1 MTNKFLERNKKKSL
15 LAALLLFLREH
26 KVLALLLLL
35 LIGAST
41 VFVSPSAFWGDIP
54 GGSRME
60 AGIAWLASRMGV
72 DVRRWGLAS
81 GNARFG
87 DLLAA
92 FESAR
97 AGGKRAGWGPFFAAS
112 GDGKSDYGAGSL
124 AYVKGSRADLG
135 EGGDRSGTGA
145 GSNSGSAAGGTGP
158 FKGIVDPAQAAKD
171 GDALTLGPG
180 DVGDRREGFVKAAF
194 AGGFFSGL
202 MGGAGGTGADAL
214 SGGAYAGRGFF
225 SGSVGAVSGS
235 AAQAGLANLPT
246 ASSPGGAA
254 VSGVGGRISG
264 RFARELQAHE
274 SQGMAG
280 ASSLGAGRA
289 YTQLAQG
296 NAQAQISVTPNCGA
310 GCPSE
315 FAAANTGAIY
325 DGNAVNNPATNGLV
339 TGTPMD
345 PGGSPNL
352 PSSGLGQTYLQNAQQ
367 MNQDAQTCKALD
379 AQYGPQ
385 EDNLNA
391 QMQDQSQQFAAASC
405 GSGGCSKSK
414 LNYCNALASQM
425 RATCGQYMSV
435 RCQHSRACPL
445 TAADSAST
453 CNDECNQIGNGISA
467 QKVNVS
473 QDQSGNAD
481 GQGVQSAPSH

>member
-1 MTNKFLERNKKKSL
+1 MTNKFLERNKRKSL
-15 LAALLLFLREH
+15 LAALLLFLRER
-26 KVLALLLLL
+26 KMLALLLLL
-35 LIGAST
+35 VIGAST
-41 VFVSPSAFWGDIP
+41 IFVSPSTYWGDIP
-54 GGSRME
+54 GGSHME
-60 AGIAWLASRMGV
+60 AGIAWLASRLGV
-72 DVRRWGLAS
+72 DVRRWGLMS

-92 FESAR
+92 FQSAR
-97 AGGKRAGWGPFFAAS
+97 TGGKRAGWGPFFTAS
-112 GDGKSDYGAGSL
+112 SDDAKSGYGAGSL

-135 EGGDRSGTGA
+135 EGDTRSGNGSGA
-145 GSNSGSAAGGTGP
+145 GGP
-158 FKGIVDPAQAAKD
+158 GAFQGIVDPAQAAKD

-180 DVGDRREGFVKAAF
+180 GVGGQREGFVKAAF

-225 SGSVGAVSGS
+225 SGSVGAVSGN
-235 AAQAGLANLPT
+235 AAQAGLANMPT
-246 ASSPGGAA
+246 VANPGAA
-254 VSGVGGRISG
+254 ASGMGGRISG

-280 ASSLGAGRA
+280 AASLGAGRA

-315 FAAANTGAIY
+315 FAATNTGAIY
-325 DGNAVNNPATNGLV
+325 DGNTVNNPATNGLV

-352 PSSGLGQTYLQNAQQ
+352 PSSGLAQTYLNNAQQ
-367 MNQDAQTCKALD
+367 MGQDAQTCQALD
-379 AQYGPQ
+379 SQYGPQ
-385 EDNLNA
+385 EDALNT

-405 GSGGCSKSK
+405 GSGGCSQSK
-414 LNYCNALASQM
+414 LNYCNGLASQM
-425 RATCGQYMSV
+425 RSTCRQYMSV
-435 RCQHSRACPL
+435 RCQHTRACPL
-445 TAADSAST
+445 TAADSATT
-453 CNDECNQIGNGISA
+453 CNDECNQIGNGITA
-467 QKVNVS
+467 QQVNVS

>member
-1 MTNKFLERNKKKSL
+1 MTNKFLERNKRKSL
-15 LAALLLFLREH
+15 LAALLLFLRER
-26 KVLALLLLL
+26 KMLALLLLL
-35 LIGAST
+35 VIGAST
-41 VFVSPSAFWGDIP
+41 IFVSPSAYWGDIP

-60 AGIAWLASRMGV
+60 AGVAWLASRLGV
-72 DVRRWGLAS
+72 DVRRWGLMS

-92 FESAR
+92 FQSAR
-97 AGGKRAGWGPFFAAS
+97 AGGKRAGWGPFFTAPNDD
-112 GDGKSDYGAGSL
+112 DGKAGVGAGSL
-124 AYVKGSRADLG
+124 AYVKGSQADLG
-135 EGGDRSGTGA
+135 AGGRSGNGAGA
-145 GSNSGSAAGGTGP
+145 GSSGP
-158 FKGIVDPAQAAKD
+158 FQGIVDPAQAARD

-180 DVGDRREGFVKAAF
+180 DVGGQREGFVKAAF

-202 MGGAGGTGADAL
+202 MGGGASGTGADAL

-225 SGSVGAVSGS
+225 SGSVGAVSGN
-235 AAQAGLANLPT
+235 AAQAGLTNLPT
-246 ASSPGGAA
+246 ATSPGGAA
-254 VSGVGGRISG
+254 ISGVGGRISG

-274 SQGMAG
+274 SQGLAG
-280 ASSLGAGRA
+280 VSSLGAGRA

-310 GCPSE
+310 NCPGE

-352 PSSGLGQTYLQNAQQ
+352 PNSGLAQTYLNNAQQ
-367 MNQDAQTCKALD
+367 MNQDAQTCQALD

-385 EDNLNA
+385 EDGLNA
-391 QMQDQSQQFAAASC
+391 QMQTQSQQFAAASC

-414 LNYCNALASQM
+414 LNYCNGLASQM
-425 RATCGQYMSV
+425 RSTCRQYMSV
-435 RCQHSRACPL
+435 RCQHTRACPL
-445 TAADSAST
+445 TAADSATT
-453 CNDECNQIGNGISA
+453 CNDECNQIGNGVTA
-467 QKVNVS
+467 QQVNVS